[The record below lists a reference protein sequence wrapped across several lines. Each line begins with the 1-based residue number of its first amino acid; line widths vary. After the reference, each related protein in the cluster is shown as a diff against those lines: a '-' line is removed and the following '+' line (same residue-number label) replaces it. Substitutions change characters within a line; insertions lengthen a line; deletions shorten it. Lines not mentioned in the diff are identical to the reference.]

1 MPLHERL
8 YLFQC
13 EPQLLTLLDETDVVQ
28 ITFRVNAVSGRRVQ
42 WLAQNSLGFFGR
54 DSDFWL
60 SNALI
65 LYLRMGLRIRRAN
78 RRTGRRIDWQ
88 MSMAAGERG
97 VPLTNVI
104 RVGKRRFR
112 FVGEMPPRNI
122 RPASARYEENSQ
134 SLGTCTDG
142 IGRRQFPSLSR
153 KCSLGPGWSRAR
165 QTIRPG
171 RLAHIRDCSTG
182 NRVRNIRKCQHRGSE
197 RRWTS
202 RHRVGERPS
211 LAGTKPDFFRRRQR
225 KLFSRTRPSQ

>member
-1 MPLHERL
+1 MHRHPTELTVSILSIVPSNRSRVLFRVRIFWSICSNFTPASCAMPLHERL

-88 MSMAAGERG
+88 MSMAARERG
-97 VPLTNVI
+97 VP
-104 RVGKRRFR
+104 
-112 FVGEMPPRNI
+112 
-122 RPASARYEENSQ
+122 
-134 SLGTCTDG
+134 
-142 IGRRQFPSLSR
+142 
-153 KCSLGPGWSRAR
+153 
-165 QTIRPG
+165 
-171 RLAHIRDCSTG
+171 
-182 NRVRNIRKCQHRGSE
+182 
-197 RRWTS
+197 
-202 RHRVGERPS
+202 
-211 LAGTKPDFFRRRQR
+211 
-225 KLFSRTRPSQ
+225 